1 MPARKTGFLV
11 GAVAGV
17 GVFAAAMAGMG
28 VRASAAD
35 QPGLMRTANTSV
47 MFAPPPGGPKSFA
60 DIFEDVSPAVVSIDV
75 TTRVDASTLRQI
87 PGAPFGLAPPGG
99 GGGSETSPP
108 DGEDGAGPGGGAEP
122 LPGAKG
128 PKQQASGS
136 GFFISAEGYI
146 VTNNHVVEGADDIKV
161 IMKDGRELKATLVG
175 RDENTD
181 IAVIKVEGSN
191 FPFVSFENSAKP
203 RVGDWVIAVGNPFGL
218 GGTATAGI
226 VSSYGRDIG
235 DQYVDFIQID
245 APINRGNSGGP
256 TFDIYGRVIG
266 VNSAIFSP
274 SGGSVGI
281 GFAIPADIADNIS
294 KQLISGGK
302 IQRGYI
308 GATVQNLTPELA
320 DADGLG
326 TIKGAIVHDLRPGG
340 PAAKAGV
347 QPGDIV
353 ISVNGVPINSN
364 TALTREVARAK
375 VGDSIKLEIYR
386 GGKKQTVEIKSGM
399 RPTEAELA
407 KLADA
412 GGGGSG
418 PANVPTPAVQPS
430 KPVLGMMM
438 TPLDPATRAQ
448 LKLPSDSK
456 GVIVTSVTDGS
467 DADDKGIRRGFV
479 ILSVNG
485 KQVAS
490 AADVASVVDAAK
502 KAGRNAVRLD
512 FSTGGS
518 QAGFLGLKVQ

>member
-1 MPARKTGFLV
+1 L
-11 GAVAGV
+11 AGV
-17 GVFAAAMAGMG
+17 GVAAAAMAGMG
-28 VRASAAD
+28 LRASQAAD
-35 QPGLMRTANTSV
+35 QPGIVRAANTSV
-47 MFAPPPGGPKSFA
+47 MFAPPPGSPKSFA
-60 DIFEDVSPAVVSIDV
+60 DIFEQVSPAVVSIEV
-75 TTRVDASTLRQI
+75 TSRVDASSLRQI
-87 PGAPFGLAPPGG
+87 PGLPFGLVPPGG
-99 GGGSETSPP
+99 DEGGDHDGAP
-108 DGEDGAGPGGGAEP
+108 DGGNNNTPQG
-122 LPGAKG
+122 GAKG

-136 GFFISAEGYI
+136 GFFISPEGYI

-161 IMKDGRELKATLVG
+161 VMKDGRELKATLVG

-191 FPFVSFENSAKP
+191 FPFVSFENAAKP

-326 TIKGAIVHDLRPGG
+326 DVKGAIIHDLRAGG
-340 PAAKAGV
+340 PADKAGV

-353 ISVNGVPINSN
+353 VSVNGVPVNSN
-364 TALTREVARAK
+364 TALTREVARAR
-375 VGDSIKLEIYR
+375 VGDSIRLEIYR
-386 GGKKQTVEIKSGM
+386 NGQKKFLDVKSGV
-399 RPTEAELA
+399 RPSEAELA
-407 KLADA
+407 KLAEAD
-412 GGGGSG
+412 GGGGGG
-418 PANVPTPAVQPS
+418 PAKAPAQPAQPS
-430 KPVLGMMM
+430 KPILGM
-438 TPLDPATRAQ
+438 TLSPLDPATKAQ
-448 LKLPSDSK
+448 MKLPGDTK
-456 GVIVTSVTDGS
+456 GVIVASVVDGS
-467 DADDKGIRRGFV
+467 DADDKGIRQGFV
-479 ILSVNG
+479 ILSING
-485 KQVAS
+485 KQVSS
-490 AADVASVVDAAK
+490 AADVAAAVDAAK

-512 FSTGGS
+512 FSTGGA
-518 QAGFLGLKVQ
+518 QAGFLGLKLQ